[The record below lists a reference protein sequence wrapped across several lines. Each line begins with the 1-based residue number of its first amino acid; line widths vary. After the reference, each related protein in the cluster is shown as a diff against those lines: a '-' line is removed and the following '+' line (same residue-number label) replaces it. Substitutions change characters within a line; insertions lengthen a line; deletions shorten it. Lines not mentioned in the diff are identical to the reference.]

1 MSIINWE
8 LHQKL
13 NKNNVIN
20 TEYKYMKRE
29 KPLKRPK
36 RKKDHLVMVT
46 WNDVTYESVN
56 MPAYLADEYV
66 RYFDLTKV
74 PTTSELRLW
83 IEQHKRK

>member
-1 MSIINWE
+1 MSIINWD

-29 KPLKRPK
+29 TLLKRPK
-36 RKKDHLVMVT
+36 RKKDHLNMVT
-46 WNDVTYESVN
+46 WNLKNYESVQ

-66 RYFDLTKV
+66 RYFNLTKV
-74 PTTSELRLW
+74 PTTSELTFW
-83 IEQHKRK
+83 INQRVRK

>member
-13 NKNNVIN
+13 NKNNIID

-36 RKKDHLVMVT
+36 RKKDHLNMIT
-46 WNDVTYESVN
+46 WNQLTYEAVQL
-56 MPAYLADEYV
+56 PAYLADEYI

-74 PTTSELRLW
+74 PTTSELQFW
-83 IEQHKRK
+83 ISQRDRK